1 MKRIGA
7 AIVLLLL
14 IAVICSALGVV
25 YAREQN
31 RRLFVDY
38 TQQLKDHDDLNVE
51 FSRLELEQ
59 ATWAETNRIEQVAR
73 GQLGLVSPVSAS
85 TIVVKR

>member
-1 MKRIGA
+1 MKRVGTV
-7 AIVLLLL
+7 IVLLLL
-14 IAVICSALGVV
+14 IAVIGNALGVI

-38 TQQLKDHDDLNVE
+38 TQLIKEHDDLNVE

-73 GQLGLVSPVSAS
+73 GQLGMVSPGAAN
-85 TIVVKR
+85 TILVKR

>member
-7 AIVLLLL
+7 IIVLLLL
-14 IAVICSALGVV
+14 IAVIGSALGVI

-38 TQQLKDHDDLNVE
+38 TQLIKEHDDLNVE

-73 GQLGLVSPVSAS
+73 GQLGLISPGPAT
-85 TIVVKR
+85 TIVVRR

>member
-1 MKRIGA
+1 MKRLGA
-7 AIVLLLL
+7 IIVLLLL
-14 IAVICSALGVV
+14 VAVIGSALGVV

-38 TQQLKDHDDLNVE
+38 TQLIKEHDDLNVE

-73 GQLGLVSPVSAS
+73 GQLGLVSPGAANTVL
-85 TIVVKR
+85 VRR

>member
-1 MKRIGA
+1 MGA
-7 AIVLLLL
+7 IIVLLLL
-14 IAVICSALGVV
+14 IAVIGSALGVI

-38 TQQLKDHDDLNVE
+38 TQLIKEHDDLNVE

-73 GQLGLVSPVSAS
+73 GQLGLISPGPAT
-85 TIVVKR
+85 TIVVRR

>member
-14 IAVICSALGVV
+14 LAVIGSALGVV

-38 TQQLKDHDDLNVE
+38 TQLQKERDEFNFE
-51 FSRLELEQ
+51 FSRLELEE
-59 ATWAETNRIEQVAR
+59 ATLAETNRVDQLAR
-73 GQLGLVSPVSAS
+73 GQLGLVAPVAAN
-85 TIVVKR
+85 TVVIKR

>member
-1 MKRIGA
+1 MRRVGA
-7 AIVLLLL
+7 VIVLLLL
-14 IAVICSALGVV
+14 IAVIGSALGVI

-38 TQQLKDHDDLNVE
+38 TQLIKDHDDLNVE

-73 GQLGLVSPVSAS
+73 GQLGMVTPDAAS
-85 TIVVKR
+85 TVLVKR

>member
-1 MKRIGA
+1 MKRVGA
-7 AIVLLLL
+7 VIVLLLL
-14 IAVICSALGVV
+14 IAVIGSALGVI

-38 TQQLKDHDDLNVE
+38 TQLIKEHDDLNVE

-73 GQLGLVSPVSAS
+73 GQLGMLSPGAANTVL
-85 TIVVKR
+85 VKR

>member
-1 MKRIGA
+1 MKRVGA

-14 IAVICSALGVV
+14 IAVIGSALGVI

-38 TQQLKDHDDLNVE
+38 TQLIKDHDDLNVE

-73 GQLGLVSPVSAS
+73 GQLGMVPPDAANTVL
-85 TIVVKR
+85 VKR

>member
-1 MKRIGA
+1 MRRVGA
-7 AIVLLLL
+7 VIVLLLL
-14 IAVICSALGVV
+14 IAVIGSALGVI

-38 TQQLKDHDDLNVE
+38 TQLIKDHDDLNVE

-73 GQLGLVSPVSAS
+73 GQLGMVTPDAAS
-85 TIVVKR
+85 TVLIKR

>member
-1 MKRIGA
+1 MRRVGA
-7 AIVLLLL
+7 VIVLLLL
-14 IAVICSALGVV
+14 IAVIGSALGVI

-38 TQQLKDHDDLNVE
+38 TQLIKDHDDLNVE

-73 GQLGLVSPVSAS
+73 GQLGMVVPDAAS
-85 TIVVKR
+85 IVLVKR

>member
-1 MKRIGA
+1 MRRIGA
-7 AIVLLLL
+7 VIVLLLL
-14 IAVICSALGVV
+14 IAVIGSALGVI

-38 TQQLKDHDDLNVE
+38 TQLIKDHDDLNVE

-73 GQLGLVSPVSAS
+73 GQLGMVMPDAAS
-85 TIVVKR
+85 TVLVKR

>member
-1 MKRIGA
+1 MKRVGA
-7 AIVLLLL
+7 VIVLLLL
-14 IAVICSALGVV
+14 IAVIGSALGVI

-38 TQQLKDHDDLNVE
+38 TQLIKEHDDLNVE

-73 GQLGLVSPVSAS
+73 GQLGMVSPGAAN
-85 TIVVKR
+85 TILVKR

>member
-1 MKRIGA
+1 MKRVGA

-14 IAVICSALGVV
+14 LAVIGTALGVV

-38 TQQLKDHDDLNVE
+38 TQLQKERDEFNVE

-59 ATWAETNRIEQVAR
+59 ATWAETNRIDQIAR
-73 GQLGLVSPVSAS
+73 GQLGLVAPAAAS
-85 TIVVKR
+85 TVVIKR

>member
-1 MKRIGA
+1 MKSVGV

-14 IAVICSALGVV
+14 IAVVGSALGVI

-31 RRLFVDY
+31 RRLFVEY
-38 TQQLKDHDDLNVE
+38 TQLAKEHDELNVE

-73 GQLGLVSPVSAS
+73 GQLGLVSPGAAN
-85 TIVVKR
+85 TIVVQR

>member
-1 MKRIGA
+1 MRRVGA
-7 AIVLLLL
+7 VIVLLLL
-14 IAVICSALGVV
+14 IAVIGSALGVI

-38 TQQLKDHDDLNVE
+38 TQLIKDHDDLNVE

-73 GQLGLVSPVSAS
+73 GQLGMVVPDAAS
-85 TIVVKR
+85 TVLVKR

>member
-1 MKRIGA
+1 MKRVGA

-14 IAVICSALGVV
+14 IAVIGSALGVI

-38 TQQLKDHDDLNVE
+38 TQLIKEHDELNVE

-73 GQLGLVSPVSAS
+73 GQLGLVSPGSAN
-85 TIVVKR
+85 TVLVRR

>member
-1 MKRIGA
+1 MKRVGA
-7 AIVLLLL
+7 VIVLLLL
-14 IAVICSALGVV
+14 IAVIGSALGVI

-38 TQQLKDHDDLNVE
+38 TQLIKDHDDLNVE

-73 GQLGLVSPVSAS
+73 GQLGMVSPGVAN
-85 TIVVKR
+85 TILVKR

>member
-1 MKRIGA
+1 MRRVGA
-7 AIVLLLL
+7 VIVLLLL
-14 IAVICSALGVV
+14 IAVIASALGVV

-38 TQQLKDHDDLNVE
+38 TQLIKDHDDLNVE

-73 GQLGLVSPVSAS
+73 GQLGMVTPDAAS
-85 TIVVKR
+85 TVLIKR

>member
-1 MKRIGA
+1 MIRIGA
-7 AIVLLLL
+7 IIVLLLL
-14 IAVICSALGVV
+14 IAVIGSALGVV

-31 RRLFVDY
+31 RRLFTDY
-38 TQQLKDHDDLNVE
+38 TQLIKDHDDLNVE

-73 GQLGLVSPVSAS
+73 GQLGMLSPGATN
-85 TIVVKR
+85 TILVKR

>member
-7 AIVLLLL
+7 GIVLLLL
-14 IAVICSALGVV
+14 LAVIGSALGVV

-31 RRLFVDY
+31 RRLFVEY
-38 TQQLKDHDDLNVE
+38 TQQQKERDELNVE

-59 ATWAETNRIEQVAR
+59 ATWAETNRIDQVAR
-73 GQLGLVSPVSAS
+73 GQLGLVAPAPADTV
-85 TIVVKR
+85 VVKR

>member
-1 MKRIGA
+1 MKRVGA

-14 IAVICSALGVV
+14 IAVVASALGVI

-31 RRLFVDY
+31 RRLFVEY
-38 TQQLKDHDDLNVE
+38 TQQLKEHDELNVE

-73 GQLGLVSPVSAS
+73 GQLGLVSPIPAS

>member
-1 MKRIGA
+1 MKRVGA
-7 AIVLLLL
+7 VIVLLLL
-14 IAVICSALGVV
+14 VAVVGSALGVV

-38 TQQLKDHDDLNVE
+38 TQLIKEHDDLNVE

-73 GQLGLVSPVSAS
+73 GQLGMLSPGPANTVL
-85 TIVVKR
+85 VKR

>member
-14 IAVICSALGVV
+14 LAVVASALGVV

-38 TQQLKDHDDLNVE
+38 TQLQKEHDDLNVE
-51 FSRLELEQ
+51 YSRLELEQ
-59 ATWAETNRIEQVAR
+59 ATWAETNRIDQIAR
-73 GQLGLVSPVSAS
+73 GQLGMIAPAPADTV
-85 TIVVKR
+85 VVKR

>member
-1 MKRIGA
+1 MKRVGA
-7 AIVLLLL
+7 FIVLLLL
-14 IAVICSALGVV
+14 LAVIGSALGVI

-38 TQQLKDHDDLNVE
+38 TQLIKDHDDLNVE

-73 GQLGLVSPVSAS
+73 GQLGMVAPDATN
-85 TIVVKR
+85 TILVKR

>member
-14 IAVICSALGVV
+14 IAVIASALGVI

-38 TQQLKDHDDLNVE
+38 TQLLKEHDELNVE

-73 GQLGLVSPVSAS
+73 GQLGLVSPAPAN

>member
-1 MKRIGA
+1 MKRVGA
-7 AIVLLLL
+7 VIVLLLL
-14 IAVICSALGVV
+14 IAVIGSALGVI

-38 TQQLKDHDDLNVE
+38 TQLIKDHDDLNVE

-73 GQLGLVSPVSAS
+73 GQLGMVAPDAANSVL
-85 TIVVKR
+85 IKR

>member
-1 MKRIGA
+1 MKRIGTV
-7 AIVLLLL
+7 IVLLLL
-14 IAVICSALGVV
+14 IAVVGSALGVI

-38 TQQLKDHDDLNVE
+38 TQLIKEHDDLNVE

-73 GQLGLVSPVSAS
+73 GQLGMVSPGAAN
-85 TIVVKR
+85 TILVKR